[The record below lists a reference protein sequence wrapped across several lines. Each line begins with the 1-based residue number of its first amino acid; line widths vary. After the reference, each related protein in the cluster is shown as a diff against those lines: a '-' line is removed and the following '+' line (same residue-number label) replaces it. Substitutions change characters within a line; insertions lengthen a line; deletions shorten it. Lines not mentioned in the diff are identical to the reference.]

1 MDIKQMIYFKTIV
14 EEGTISKAA
23 QTLHMAQPPL
33 SMQLKQL
40 EEELGVT
47 LLKRGHRKVELTQAG
62 KIFYKRSLQMI
73 SLNEMTF
80 HEIQDMQN
88 EVLRV
93 GITSSNSSILP
104 IYLSQNPS
112 LFQLSFRIYEGSTY
126 EIIDLLLSHHIDLG
140 IVRTPFD
147 QSQLDCQPF
156 LSEPMVAVGK
166 STFLNSE
173 MTHMSDYQNKPLII
187 HQRYLSL
194 ITDYCLNLH
203 FHPHIQVTCDDSRTS
218 LQWAKAGLG
227 IAIVPQSILSFLYD
241 PELIHVIIEDES
253 LKTDLT
259 LVTRQNEILNPS
271 IQSLIEL
278 IHQKGENICI

>member
-23 QTLHMAQPPL
+23 KTLHMAQPPL

-47 LLKRGHRKVELTQAG
+47 LIKRGHRKIELTQAG
-62 KIFYKRSLQMI
+62 KVLYKRSLQMI

-88 EVLRV
+88 EVLRI
-93 GITSSNSSILP
+93 GITSSNSNILP
-104 IYLSQNPS
+104 SCLAQNQN
-112 LFQLSFRIYEGSTY
+112 LAHVSFRIYEGSTY
-126 EIIDLLLSHHIDLG
+126 EIIDLLMAHHIDLG

-147 QSQLDCQPF
+147 QSQLHCQAF
-156 LSEPMVAVGK
+156 LKDPMVAVGIPELLH
-166 STFLNSE
+166 SN

-203 FHPHIQVTCDDSRTS
+203 FHPYIKITCDDSRTS
-218 LQWAKAGLG
+218 LQWAQAGLG
-227 IAIVPQSILSFLYD
+227 IAIVPQNILTFYPDSKLN
-241 PELIHVIIEDES
+241 HVIHEDEV

-259 LVTRQNEILNPS
+259 LITRPHEVLNTS
-271 IQSLIEL
+271 LQTLIEL
-278 IHQKGENICI
+278 FANQQKG

>member
-23 QTLHMAQPPL
+23 KTLHMAQPPL

-47 LLKRGHRKVELTQAG
+47 LIKRGHRKIELTQAG
-62 KIFYKRSLQMI
+62 KVLYKRSLQMI

-88 EVLRV
+88 EVLRI
-93 GITSSNSSILP
+93 GITSSNSNILP
-104 IYLSQNPS
+104 SCLAQNQN
-112 LFQLSFRIYEGSTY
+112 LAHVSFRIYEGSTY
-126 EIIDLLLSHHIDLG
+126 EIIDLLMAHHIDLG

-147 QSQLDCQPF
+147 QSQLHCQAF
-156 LSEPMVAVGK
+156 LKDPMVAVGIPELLH
-166 STFLNSE
+166 SN

-203 FHPHIQVTCDDSRTS
+203 FHPYIKITCDDSRTS
-218 LQWAKAGLG
+218 LQWAQAGLG
-227 IAIVPQSILSFLYD
+227 IAIVPQNILTFYPDSKLN
-241 PELIHVIIEDES
+241 HVILEDEV

-259 LVTRQNEILNPS
+259 LITRPHEVLNTS
-271 IQSLIEL
+271 LQTLIEL
-278 IHQKGENICI
+278 FANQQKG

>member
-112 LFQLSFRIYEGSTY
+112 LFQFSFRIYEGSTY

-166 STFLNSE
+166 STFLNSK